1 MSARALAFDDLE
13 SSPRYE
19 TRWSV
24 WRRALAA
31 SMPEFLLE
39 GTENSS
45 VELLEDPRTISV
57 GGKVFVLIS
66 PAESVAT
73 YASLGEQFEYLT
85 RSWKKD
91 TLTLSSLSATA
102 MHPSYQR
109 IIGLGPDVIPF
120 ILRDLRGKGGSWFW
134 ALRALTGENPVP
146 PEHRGNAS
154 LMADDWLRWGCERNL
169 I

>member
-39 GTENSS
+39 GTESSS

-73 YASLGEQFEYLT
+73 YDSLREQLEYLT
-85 RSWKKD
+85 RSWRKAP
-91 TLTLSSLSATA
+91 LTVSSLSATA
-102 MHPSYQR
+102 VHPS
-109 IIGLGPDVIPF
+109 
-120 ILRDLRGKGGSWFW
+120 
-134 ALRALTGENPVP
+134 
-146 PEHRGNAS
+146 
-154 LMADDWLRWGCERNL
+154 
-169 I
+169 

>member
-66 PAESVAT
+66 PAESVST

-85 RSWKKD
+85 RSWKND
-91 TLTLSSLSATA
+91 SLTRSAVPATA
-102 MHPSYQR
+102 VHPSYHR
-109 IIGLGPDVIPF
+109 IMGCVPDV
-120 ILRDLRGKGGSWFW
+120 
-134 ALRALTGENPVP
+134 
-146 PEHRGNAS
+146 
-154 LMADDWLRWGCERNL
+154 
-169 I
+169 